1 MVLSWYSLL
10 VAVWQYLHLGH
21 STLSCQMSNLQRRG
35 NVAFLLFA
43 VDSYWIKFCLHC
55 CAMQSQS
62 YDTWV
67 HSWLSTAQKSC
78 ITCFWEEQAIDSH
91 HRHHRVLGQ
100 KVCMLAP
107 HLEWYVLQFSS
118 FMFSTFCL
126 AAWKISA
133 LLSTSSGRYLSCMC
147 SSNNVHPCVLIP
159 ISPLLCTC
167 PIGIGCYQAWIQCL
181 LSSVVEKNCSKIKE
195 YRFSDNWDSGK
206 TQRILN
212 ACLGSAVDL

>member
-1 MVLSWYSLL
+1 
-10 VAVWQYLHLGH
+10 
-21 STLSCQMSNLQRRG
+21 
-35 NVAFLLFA
+35 
-43 VDSYWIKFCLHC
+43 
-55 CAMQSQS
+55 MQSQS

-78 ITCFWEEQAIDSH
+78 IAGFWEEQAVNSH

-100 KVCMLAP
+100 EVCVLAP
-107 HLEWYVLQFSS
+107 HLECSVLQF
-118 FMFSTFCL
+118 FIFICSTFCL

-133 LLSTSSGRYLSCMC
+133 LLNTSSCRFMSCMY
-147 SSNNVHPCVLIP
+147 SSSPSNKVHPCVLIP

-195 YRFSDNWDSGK
+195 YRFSENWDSGK